1 MKKFNIKRFVKGY
14 FSKLY
19 ACYFVRWQISTLVMS
34 PFMYLFENLGLSA
47 VPNLIITQIIGSLIF
62 FNLDK
67 IIFRLF
73 DTKGKTNDNS
83 SNDQKEQNVF

>member
-1 MKKFNIKRFVKGY
+1 MTNINSFKNFSPARFTKGY

-19 ACYFVRWQISTLVMS
+19 ACYFLRWQISTLVMS
-34 PFMYLFENLGLSA
+34 PFMFLFENLGLSA

-73 DTKGKTNDNS
+73 DRKAK
-83 SNDQKEQNVF
+83 